1 MGQQGASAVA
11 ARGSEDHLLLD
22 EGIQEA
28 ELLLQSILCTKRRIS
43 TASVAKESQSMILA
57 RPSKRH
63 RTQRDNKT
71 VKFATDTTVCILD
84 VQGEVDDCENLWYQ
98 QHEYQRIKEENR
110 ETLRALS
117 GVGGKI
123 TDIDA
128 AKYCVRGL
136 ELQVRV
142 LLLQLPFDN
151 RQKKV
156 VESVLSMQRMQRKC
170 GRNDH
175 AAIREMSLVISKS
188 DKLKAWRTAMVDAQ
202 R

>member
-1 MGQQGASAVA
+1 MCQQAASVAA
-11 ARGSEDHLLLD
+11 ARGNEDHLLLD
-22 EGIQEA
+22 EGTQEA

-43 TASVAKESQSMILA
+43 TASVVRENQSMVLT
-57 RPSKRH
+57 RPSKRN
-63 RTQRDNKT
+63 RTQCNNKT
-71 VKFATDTTVCILD
+71 VKFAADTTVCIFD
-84 VQGEVDDCENLWYQ
+84 VQDEVDDCENRWYQ
-98 QHEYQRIKEENR
+98 QHEYQRIKEENW

-128 AKYCVRGL
+128 AKYCLRGL

-156 VESVLSMQRMQRKC
+156 VESVLSMQRKS
-170 GRNDH
+170 GRNDY
-175 AAIREMSLVISKS
+175 AALREMSLVISKS

>member
-1 MGQQGASAVA
+1 MGQQAASVAA
-11 ARGSEDHLLLD
+11 ARGNEDHLLLD
-22 EGIQEA
+22 EGTQEA

-43 TASVAKESQSMILA
+43 TASVVRENQSMVLA

-63 RTQRDNKT
+63 RTQCNNKT
-71 VKFATDTTVCILD
+71 VKFAADTTVCIFD
-84 VQGEVDDCENLWYQ
+84 VQDEVDDCENRWYQ
-98 QHEYQRIKEENR
+98 QHEYQRIKEENW

-128 AKYCVRGL
+128 AKYCLRGL

-156 VESVLSMQRMQRKC
+156 VESVLSMQRKS
-170 GRNDH
+170 GRNDY
-175 AAIREMSLVISKS
+175 AALREMSLVISKS

>member
-1 MGQQGASAVA
+1 MCQQAASVAA
-11 ARGSEDHLLLD
+11 ARGNEDHLLLD
-22 EGIQEA
+22 EGTQEA

-43 TASVAKESQSMILA
+43 TASVVRENQSMVLA
-57 RPSKRH
+57 RPSKRN
-63 RTQRDNKT
+63 RTQCNNKT
-71 VKFATDTTVCILD
+71 VKFAADTTVCIFD
-84 VQGEVDDCENLWYQ
+84 VQDEVDDCENRWYQ
-98 QHEYQRIKEENR
+98 QHEYQRIKEENW

-128 AKYCVRGL
+128 AKYCLRGL

-156 VESVLSMQRMQRKC
+156 VESVLSMQRKS
-170 GRNDH
+170 GRNDY
-175 AAIREMSLVISKS
+175 AALREMSLVISKS